1 MTSLLAALGKIDHN
15 ITRNFGFDYILFD
28 ALFLVVYIVLLVQRK
43 KTAPLKAGLAF
54 GVVMY
59 VIDGIIWNAIGVRE
73 YRLSAPWVKHPTD
86 FMMDISYGIVAFS
99 WVWIAFERKSSQDI
113 ALWTLV
119 LFTGWLLVPAFSISV
134 HLNDDPIT
142 TIRHM
147 QSQVWL
153 QILAVIA
160 GYVLLIALRYDWK
173 TILYVFGIGCLL
185 SFMMEFS
192 LFISGVRPPS
202 IPVLLYDTLILT
214 NQGVPYVF
222 VIWDRILPLLAKKR
236 GMQERTPVAE

>member
-1 MTSLLAALGKIDHN
+1 MTSLLAALAKIDHS
-15 ITRNFGFDYILFD
+15 ITRNFEFDYILFD
-28 ALFLVVYIVLLVQRK
+28 ALFLLIYIVLLVQRK
-43 KTAPLKAGLAF
+43 KTVPLKAGLAF

-59 VIDGIIWNAIGVRE
+59 VIDGIIWNATGVRE

-86 FMMDISYGIVAFS
+86 FMMDVSYGIVAFS
-99 WVWIAFERKSSQDI
+99 WIWIAFERKSSQDV

-119 LFTGWLLVPAFSISV
+119 LFTGWLLVPTFSFSI

-147 QSQVWL
+147 HSQVWL

-192 LFISGVRPPS
+192 LFISGIRPPS
-202 IPVLLYDTLILT
+202 IPVLLYDTLILM
-214 NQGVPYVF
+214 NQGVPYVL

-236 GMQERTPVAE
+236 GTHESAPAGE